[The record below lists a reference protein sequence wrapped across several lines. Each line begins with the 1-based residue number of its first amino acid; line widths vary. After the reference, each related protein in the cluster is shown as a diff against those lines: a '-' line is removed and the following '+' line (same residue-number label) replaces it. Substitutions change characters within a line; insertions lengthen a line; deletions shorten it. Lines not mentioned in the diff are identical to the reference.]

1 MRILRFSF
9 QSTHP
14 HGVRPCSGCC
24 SNSFRK
30 FQSTHP
36 HGVRR
41 ARLALFL
48 TRPTFQST
56 HPHGVRLVPVRAHFR
71 HLQFQSTH
79 PHGVRLKEE
88 FLALLDAIIS
98 IHAPAWG
105 ATASLFSCRPKWRI
119 SIHAPAWGATFRCL
133 DFVDEGVHFNPR
145 TRMGCDRAL
154 FLRLA
159 AFSQFQSTHPHGV
172 RLMPVSG
179 FTGCPQFQSTH
190 PHGVRR
196 RFPSQGGDIVLYF
209 NPRTRMGCDMANKL
223 HVPES

>member
-119 SIHAPAWGATFRCL
+119 SIHAPAWGATIDLMVAHCAWIISIHAPAWGATL
-133 DFVDEGVHFNPR
+133 TGAK
-145 TRMGCDRAL
+145 TL
-154 FLRLA
+154 FPA
-159 AFSQFQSTHPHGV
+159 PFQSTHPHGV
-172 RLMPVSG
+172 RLGVTFFPYNA
-179 FTGCPQFQSTH
+179 PQFQSTH
-190 PHGVRR
+190 PHGVRQKS
-196 RFPSQGGDIVLYF
+196 FSVFGTFCHF
-209 NPRTRMGCDMANKL
+209 NPRTRMGCDF
-223 HVPES
+223 VTIS